1 MAKNPDPNLSLTTIT
16 GATHTLDDWTTM
28 FHLVLVVLPDDPAG
42 AAWIPVARR
51 IFSVFGDSDSRVA
64 FVVPSTPAIARRI
77 LDHRVS
83 EQMVFVD
90 PDRTFVEALGLTS
103 LPAFVHLRQNATVA
117 ACAEGAACGDAE
129 LVLQDGLDFSLRF
142 VASLFGTVSHARRSL
157 PARSLSLPH
166 ATLRPSPRTLLRRS
180 GMA

>member
-16 GATHTLDDWTTM
+16 GVTHTLDDWTTM

-83 EQMVFVD
+83 EQMVFVY

-117 ACAEGAACGDAE
+117 ACAEGWNPTEWQQVAREIAKAMAWTAPEVSRPGDPAPTA
-129 LVLQDGLDFSLRF
+129 GFPALR
-142 VASLFGTVSHARRSL
+142 
-157 PARSLSLPH
+157 
-166 ATLRPSPRTLLRRS
+166 
-180 GMA
+180 